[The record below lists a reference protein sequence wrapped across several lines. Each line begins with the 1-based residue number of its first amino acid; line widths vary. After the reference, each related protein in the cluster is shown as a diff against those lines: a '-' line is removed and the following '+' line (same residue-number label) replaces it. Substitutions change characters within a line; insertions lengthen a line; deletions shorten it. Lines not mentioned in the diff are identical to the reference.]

1 VEVIMHHVVRH
12 GGLAAAIFLIA
23 TPGCAAMSGAAR
35 PPAALGL
42 GPAAVQASPE
52 AYRGQTVTLGGTI
65 VAMHPR
71 PDGTD
76 VEVVGRPLDAKGRPE
91 RGGRTTG
98 RFIVRSAEPLD
109 ATTYAPGRSITA
121 VGQVAPMESWWDYG
135 DPSHRYPVL
144 TYAQLLLWPPDTTT
158 GGVYVGQ
165 RYWVWPYTF
174 WWGPAPYVPLVTTW

>member
-1 VEVIMHHVVRH
+1 MTAACSSTS
-12 GGLAAAIFLIA
+12 GSALPAAA
-23 TPGCAAMSGAAR
+23 R
-35 PPAALGL
+35 GL
-42 GPAAVQASPE
+42 SPTTLQASPE
-52 AYRGQTVTLGGTI
+52 TYQGQRVMLGGTI

-76 VEVVGRPLDAKGRPE
+76 IEVVGRPLDGDGRPE
-91 RGGRTTG
+91 RGDRTTG

-109 ATTYAPGRSITA
+109 PTTYAPGRSITA

-135 DPSHRYPVL
+135 DSSYRYPVL

-174 WWGPAPYVPLVTTW
+174 WWGPPPYVPRVTTW